1 VKVIARSDRPVRFAA
16 LFRVAEYRALWSGGL
31 ISRIGDQL
39 ARVALALLVF
49 HRSGSPFLTALTYA
63 LTLLPA
69 LLGGP
74 LLGGLADRYPRRGLI
89 VVCNLLRAALGVA
102 MAVPKVPF
110 GMLCVLVFAAQL
122 VDSPERAART
132 ALIRDVLPDD
142 LYPLGVA
149 VNQLTFQVTLLAG
162 LAVGAVIVTAIG
174 PYPALAVNA
183 AAFVCCAAIMLG
195 GVHRR
200 PAVTEGMPSRT
211 TPRAVQSLRLIVG
224 SPRLR
229 TVLALALLAGFSVIP
244 EGLAVPYAAQ
254 IGMPAQAVGVLYA
267 AIPAGN
273 VIGIL
278 LISRIP
284 RRQTQIRI
292 MGPMAALA
300 GLPLI
305 ACFVRPGPFVSVAL
319 WTLSGLAIAYQVIAQ
334 AECVQALP
342 DPARGQALGLA
353 GSAVTAVQGIGLLA
367 GGVLADQVGPAT
379 TIALAGAAG
388 LLTGLPLAMAWH
400 RIDP

>member
-1 VKVIARSDRPVRFAA
+1 
-16 LFRVAEYRALWSGGL
+16 
-31 ISRIGDQL
+31 
-39 ARVALALLVF
+39 
-49 HRSGSPFLTALTYA
+49 
-63 LTLLPA
+63 
-69 LLGGP
+69 
-74 LLGGLADRYPRRGLI
+74 
-89 VVCNLLRAALGVA
+89 
-102 MAVPKVPF
+102 
-110 GMLCVLVFAAQL
+110 
-122 VDSPERAART
+122 
-132 ALIRDVLPDD
+132 
-142 LYPLGVA
+142 
-149 VNQLTFQVTLLAG
+149 
-162 LAVGAVIVTAIG
+162 
-174 PYPALAVNA
+174 
-183 AAFVCCAAIMLG
+183 
-195 GVHRR
+195 
-200 PAVTEGMPSRT
+200 
-211 TPRAVQSLRLIVG
+211 
-224 SPRLR
+224 
-229 TVLALALLAGFSVIP
+229 
-244 EGLAVPYAAQ
+244 
-254 IGMPAQAVGVLYA
+254 MPAQAVGVLYA

-334 AECVQALP
+334 AEFVQALP
-342 DPARGQALGLA
+342 DQERGQALGLA